1 MPEPVAESPLAAEAD
16 AFAAE
21 GHSGQIRNYSG
32 LPYIEH
38 PQAVSSLLREAGFD
52 DEVQAAALLHDLLED
67 TDTSA
72 EEISERFGERVAGLV
87 EVLSDDPSIEPYER
101 RKDSLRK
108 KVLAAGGDAVA
119 IYSADKLSNV
129 TDLRALYDEEGED
142 AGKRFKAPLDLR
154 LELWRRDAEAL
165 CALSPQP
172 PFAED
177 LRRQVDALLK
187 TREEALNNP

>member
-1 MPEPVAESPLAAEAD
+1 MAESPLAAEAE

-21 GHSGQIRNYSG
+21 GHAGQIRNYSG

-38 PQAVSSLLREAGFD
+38 PQAVARMLRDAGYG

-67 TDTSA
+67 TDIPA
-72 EEISERFGERVAGLV
+72 EEIRDRFGERVAELV
-87 EVLSDDPSIEPYER
+87 VVLSDDPSIEPYER
-101 RKDSLRK
+101 RKDALREK
-108 KVLAAGGDAVA
+108 ALAADADAIA
-119 IYSADKLSNV
+119 IYAADKLSNV

-165 CALSPQP
+165 CALSSPP
-172 PFAED
+172 PFAAE
-177 LRRQVDALLK
+177 LRRQLEALLAA
-187 TREEALNNP
+187 REEALNNT

>member
-1 MPEPVAESPLAAEAD
+1 MADPVAESPLAAEAE

-38 PQAVSSLLREAGFD
+38 PQAVSRLLREAGYD

-67 TDTSA
+67 TETSA
-72 EEISERFGERVAGLV
+72 EEIRKRFGERVAELV
-87 EVLSDDPSIEPYER
+87 KVLSDDPSIEPYER
-101 RKDSLRK
+101 RKDALRE
-108 KVLAAGGDAVA
+108 KVLAAGSDAVA
-119 IYSADKLSNV
+119 IYAADKLSNV

-177 LRRQVDALLK
+177 LRRQLEALLAA
-187 TREEALNNP
+187 REEALNNP